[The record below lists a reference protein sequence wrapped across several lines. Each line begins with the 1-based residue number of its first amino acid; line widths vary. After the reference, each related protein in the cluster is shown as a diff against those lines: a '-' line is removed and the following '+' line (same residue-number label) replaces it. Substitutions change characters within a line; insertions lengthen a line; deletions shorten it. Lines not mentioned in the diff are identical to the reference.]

1 MKNSHDN
8 LVGKVIRKDIYIIK
22 NTVNNKVYIGQATD
36 TYQRWKAHKTAAKT
50 GHYKNKSVLY
60 EAMREHGI
68 TNFYY
73 EILEK
78 QVENYNER
86 EKYWIKFYNSTVPNG
101 YNILDGGAQYP
112 NWSGIENPASAIQS
126 IDVLNSVINDLKYSE
141 LLLTEIAQKYKI
153 PLNTVHGV
161 NTGST
166 YFNSNMD
173 YPIRK
178 ENKWYKLSGENVQK
192 LKKDLQYSSLTV
204 KELAEKYGVSDVTIR
219 NVNNGDFYSD
229 EGREYPI
236 RKEKKLKSRILSDK
250 QVDEIINLL
259 QNTSLSYRNIA
270 RRYGVVHSVI
280 ICIKNGTK
288 IYRRKNLSY
297 PLRPNN

>member
-1 MKNSHDN
+1 
-8 LVGKVIRKDIYIIK
+8 
-22 NTVNNKVYIGQATD
+22 
-36 TYQRWKAHKTAAKT
+36 
-50 GHYKNKSVLY
+50 
-60 EAMREHGI
+60 
-68 TNFYY
+68 
-73 EILEK
+73 
-78 QVENYNER
+78 
-86 EKYWIKFYNSTVPNG
+86 
-101 YNILDGGAQYP
+101 
-112 NWSGIENPASAIQS
+112 
-126 IDVLNSVINDLKYSE
+126 
-141 LLLTEIAQKYKI
+141 
-153 PLNTVHGV
+153 
-161 NTGST
+161 
-166 YFNSNMD
+166 MD

-178 ENKWYKLSGENVQK
+178 ENKGYKLSGENVQK

-219 NVNNGDFYSD
+219 NVNNGSFYSD